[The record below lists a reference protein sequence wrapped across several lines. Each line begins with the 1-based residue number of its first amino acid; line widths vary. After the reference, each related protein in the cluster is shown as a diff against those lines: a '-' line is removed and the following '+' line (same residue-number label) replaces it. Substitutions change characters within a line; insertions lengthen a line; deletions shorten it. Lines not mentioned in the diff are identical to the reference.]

1 MKFILASQSPRRKEL
16 LSRVVSDF
24 DVRVSHVEEVV
35 PAGLQPQEVVMHLA
49 KIKAEAVAREL
60 RLEQPAQRFAVIGA
74 DTVVALDHQIMG
86 KPKDRA
92 DCVRMI
98 SALSGREHAVY
109 TGVAVVVVGRTESFY
124 ERTAVRFLPLSDEET
139 NWYASLDEPYDK
151 AGAYGIQGYGS
162 LLVEGICGDYF
173 NVMGLPVA
181 SLRRRLP
188 SMGVLSLP
196 KVDKKD
202 C

>member
-49 KIKAEAVAREL
+49 KIKAEAVAQEL

-86 KPKDRA
+86 KPKDRT
-92 DCVRMI
+92 DCVRML

-109 TGVAVVVVGRTESFY
+109 TGVAVVVDGRTESFY
-124 ERTAVRFLPLSDEET
+124 ERTAVRFLPLSDEEI

-181 SLRRRLP
+181 SLRRRLL
-188 SMGVLSLP
+188 SLGVLSLP

>member
-16 LSRVVSDF
+16 LARVVSDF

-92 DCVRMI
+92 DCVRML

-109 TGVAVVVVGRTESFY
+109 TGVAVVVDGRTESFY
-124 ERTAVRFLPLSDEET
+124 ERTAVRFLPLSDEEI

-181 SLRRRLP
+181 SLRRRLL
-188 SMGVLSLP
+188 SLGVLSLL

>member
-35 PAGLQPQEVVMHLA
+35 PASLQPQEVVMHLA
-49 KIKAEAVAREL
+49 KIKAEAVAQEL

-92 DCVRMI
+92 DCVRML

-109 TGVAVVVVGRTESFY
+109 TGVAVVVDGRTESFY
-124 ERTAVRFLPLSDEET
+124 ERTAVRFLPLSDEEI

-181 SLRRRLP
+181 SLRRRLL

>member
-74 DTVVALDHQIMG
+74 DTVVVLDHQIMG

-92 DCVRMI
+92 DCVRML

-109 TGVAVVVVGRTESFY
+109 TGVAVVVDGRTESFY
-124 ERTAVRFLPLSDEET
+124 ERTAVRFLPLSDEEI

-181 SLRRRLP
+181 SLRRRLL
-188 SMGVLSLP
+188 SLGVLSLP
-196 KVDKKD
+196 KAEKKD

>member
-49 KIKAEAVAREL
+49 KIKAEAVAKEL
-60 RLEQPAQRFAVIGA
+60 KQEQPAQRFAVIGA

-109 TGVAVVVVGRTESFY
+109 TGVAVVVDGRTESFY
-124 ERTAVRFLPLSDEET
+124 ERTAVRFLPLSDEEI

-181 SLRRRLP
+181 SLRRRLL

>member
-24 DVRVSHVEEVV
+24 DVRVSHIEEAV

-92 DCVRMI
+92 DCVRML

-109 TGVAVVVVGRTESFY
+109 TGVAVVVDGRTESFY
-124 ERTAVRFLPLSDEET
+124 ERTAVRFLPLSDEEI

-181 SLRRRLP
+181 SLRRRLL

>member
-92 DCVRMI
+92 DCVRML

-109 TGVAVVVVGRTESFY
+109 TGVAVVVDDRTESFY
-124 ERTAVRFLPLSDEET
+124 ERTAVRFLQLSDEEI

-181 SLRRRLP
+181 SLRRRLL
-188 SMGVLSLP
+188 SLGVLSLP

>member
-35 PAGLQPQEVVMHLA
+35 PASLQPQEVVMHLA

-74 DTVVALDHQIMG
+74 DTVVVLDHQIMG

-92 DCVRMI
+92 DCVRML

-109 TGVAVVVVGRTESFY
+109 TGVAVVVDGRTESFY
-124 ERTAVRFLPLSDEET
+124 ERTAVRFLPLSDEEI

-181 SLRRRLP
+181 SLRRRLL
-188 SMGVLSLP
+188 SLGVLSLP

>member
-74 DTVVALDHQIMG
+74 DTVVALDYQIMG

-92 DCVRMI
+92 DCVRML

-109 TGVAVVVVGRTESFY
+109 TGVAVVVDGRTESFY
-124 ERTAVRFLPLSDEET
+124 ERTAVRFLPLSDEEI

-181 SLRRRLP
+181 SLRRRLL
-188 SMGVLSLP
+188 SLGVLSLP
-196 KVDKKD
+196 KAEKKD

>member
-35 PAGLQPQEVVMHLA
+35 PAGLQPQEVVMYLA

-109 TGVAVVVVGRTESFY
+109 TGVAVVVDGRTESFY
-124 ERTAVRFLPLSDEET
+124 ERTAVRFLPLSDEEI

-181 SLRRRLP
+181 SLRRRLL

>member
-49 KIKAEAVAREL
+49 KIKAEAVAKEL
-60 RLEQPAQRFAVIGA
+60 KQEQPAQRFAVIGA

-109 TGVAVVVVGRTESFY
+109 TGVAVVVDGRTESFY
-124 ERTAVRFLPLSDEET
+124 ERTAVRFLPLSDEEI

-181 SLRRRLP
+181 SLRRRLL
-188 SMGVLSLP
+188 SLGVLSLP

>member
-35 PAGLQPQEVVMHLA
+35 PASLQPQEVVMHLA
-49 KIKAEAVAREL
+49 KIKAEAVAQEL

-92 DCVRMI
+92 DCVRML

-109 TGVAVVVVGRTESFY
+109 TGVAVVVDGRTESFY
-124 ERTAVRFLPLSDEET
+124 ERTAVHFLQLSDEEI

-181 SLRRRLP
+181 SLRRRLL

-196 KVDKKD
+196 KAEKKD

>member
-35 PAGLQPQEVVMHLA
+35 PASLQPQEVVMHLA

-92 DCVRMI
+92 DCLRML

-109 TGVAVVVVGRTESFY
+109 TGVAVVVDGRTESFY
-124 ERTAVRFLPLSDEET
+124 ERTAVRFLPLSDEEI

-181 SLRRRLP
+181 SLRRRLL

>member
-24 DVRVSHVEEVV
+24 DVRVSHGEEVV
-35 PAGLQPQEVVMHLA
+35 PAGLQPQEVVIYLA
-49 KIKAEAVAREL
+49 KIKAEAVAKEL
-60 RLEQPAQRFAVIGA
+60 KQEQPAQRFAVIGA

-109 TGVAVVVVGRTESFY
+109 TGVAVVVDGRTESFY
-124 ERTAVRFLPLSDEET
+124 ERTAVRFLPLSDEEI

-181 SLRRRLP
+181 SLRRRLL
-188 SMGVLSLP
+188 SLGVLSLP

>member
-24 DVRVSHVEEVV
+24 DVCVSHVEEVV

-109 TGVAVVVVGRTESFY
+109 TGVAVVVDGRTESFY
-124 ERTAVRFLPLSDEET
+124 ERTAVRFLPLSDEEI

-181 SLRRRLP
+181 SLRRRLL

>member
-60 RLEQPAQRFAVIGA
+60 GLEQPAQRFAVIGA
-74 DTVVALDHQIMG
+74 DTVVALDYQIMG

-92 DCVRMI
+92 DCVRML

-109 TGVAVVVVGRTESFY
+109 TGVAVVVDGPTESFY
-124 ERTAVRFLPLSDEET
+124 ERTAVRFLQLSDEEI

-181 SLRRRLP
+181 SLRRRLL
-188 SMGVLSLP
+188 SLGVLSHP
-196 KVDKKD
+196 KVEKKE

>member
-35 PAGLQPQEVVMHLA
+35 PAGLQPQEVVIYLA
-49 KIKAEAVAREL
+49 KIKAEAVAKEL

-92 DCVRMI
+92 DCVRML

-109 TGVAVVVVGRTESFY
+109 TGVAVVVDGRTESFY
-124 ERTAVRFLPLSDEET
+124 ERTAVRFLPLSDEEI

-181 SLRRRLP
+181 SLRRRLL
-188 SMGVLSLP
+188 SLGVLSLP

>member
-1 MKFILASQSPRRKEL
+1 MKFILASQSPRRKDL

-92 DCVRMI
+92 DCVRML

-109 TGVAVVVVGRTESFY
+109 TGVAVVVDG
-124 ERTAVRFLPLSDEET
+124 
-139 NWYASLDEPYDK
+139 
-151 AGAYGIQGYGS
+151 
-162 LLVEGICGDYF
+162 
-173 NVMGLPVA
+173 GLF
-181 SLRRRLP
+181 
-188 SMGVLSLP
+188 
-196 KVDKKD
+196 
-202 C
+202 

>member
-74 DTVVALDHQIMG
+74 DTVVVLDHQIMG

-92 DCVRMI
+92 DCVRML

-109 TGVAVVVVGRTESFY
+109 TGAAVVVDGRTESFY
-124 ERTAVRFLPLSDEET
+124 ERPAVRFLQLSDEEI

-181 SLRRRLP
+181 SLRRRLL

>member
-16 LSRVVSDF
+16 LARVVSDF

-49 KIKAEAVAREL
+49 KIKAEAVAKEL
-60 RLEQPAQRFAVIGA
+60 KQEQPAQRFAVIGA

-92 DCVRMI
+92 DCVRML

-109 TGVAVVVVGRTESFY
+109 TGVAVVVDGRTESFY
-124 ERTAVRFLPLSDEET
+124 ERTAVRFLPLSDEEI

-181 SLRRRLP
+181 SLRRRLL

>member
-16 LSRVVSDF
+16 LARVVSDF

-35 PAGLQPQEVVMHLA
+35 PVGLQPQEVVIYLA
-49 KIKAEAVAREL
+49 KIKAEAVAKEL
-60 RLEQPAQRFAVIGA
+60 KQEQPAQRFAVIGA

-109 TGVAVVVVGRTESFY
+109 TGVAVVVDGRTESFY
-124 ERTAVRFLPLSDEET
+124 ERTAVRLLQLSDEEI

-181 SLRRRLP
+181 SLRRRLL

>member
-109 TGVAVVVVGRTESFY
+109 TGVAVVVDGRTESFY
-124 ERTAVRFLPLSDEET
+124 ERTAVRFLPLSDEEI

-181 SLRRRLP
+181 SLRRRLL
-188 SMGVLSLP
+188 SLGVLSLP
-196 KVDKKD
+196 KAEKKD

>member
-35 PAGLQPQEVVMHLA
+35 PASLQPQEVVMHLA

-60 RLEQPAQRFAVIGA
+60 GLEQPAQRFAVIGA

-92 DCVRMI
+92 DCVRML

-109 TGVAVVVVGRTESFY
+109 TGVAVVVDGRTESFY
-124 ERTAVRFLPLSDEET
+124 ERTAVRFLPLSDEEI

-181 SLRRRLP
+181 SLRRRLL
-188 SMGVLSLP
+188 SLGVLSLP
-196 KVDKKD
+196 KAEKKD

>member
-1 MKFILASQSPRRKEL
+1 MKYILASASPRRKEL
-16 LSRVVSDF
+16 LAQAGYDF
-24 DVRVSHVEEVV
+24 EVWPSGAEEKSGGTSPAEIVEELAALKAQDIFDRCL
-35 PAGLQPQEVVMHLA
+35 PSRQED
-49 KIKAEAVAREL
+49 
-60 RLEQPAQRFAVIGA
+60 FTVIGA
-74 DTVVALDHQIMG
+74 DTVVVLDHQIMG

-92 DCVRMI
+92 DCVRML

-109 TGVAVVVVGRTESFY
+109 TGAAVVVDGRTESFY
-124 ERTAVRFLPLSDEET
+124 ERTAVRFLQLSDEEI

-181 SLRRRLP
+181 SLRRRLL
-188 SMGVLSLP
+188 SLGVLSLP
-196 KVDKKD
+196 KAEKKD

>member
-92 DCVRMI
+92 DCVRML

-109 TGVAVVVVGRTESFY
+109 TGVAVVVDGRTESFY
-124 ERTAVRFLPLSDEET
+124 ERTAVRFLPLSDEEI

-181 SLRRRLP
+181 SLRRRLL

>member
-35 PAGLQPQEVVMHLA
+35 PAGLQPQEVVIYLV
-49 KIKAEAVAREL
+49 KIEAEAVAREL

-74 DTVVALDHQIMG
+74 DTVVVLDHQIMG

-92 DCVRMI
+92 DCVRML

-109 TGVAVVVVGRTESFY
+109 TGVAVVVDGRTESFY
-124 ERTAVRFLPLSDEET
+124 ERTAVRFLPLSDEEI

-181 SLRRRLP
+181 SLRRRLL

>member
-35 PAGLQPQEVVMHLA
+35 PASLQPQEVVMHLA

-74 DTVVALDHQIMG
+74 DTVVVLDHQIMG

-92 DCVRMI
+92 DCVRML

-109 TGVAVVVVGRTESFY
+109 TGVAVVVDGRTESFY
-124 ERTAVRFLPLSDEET
+124 GRTAVRFLQLSDEEI

-181 SLRRRLP
+181 SLRRRLL

>member
-35 PAGLQPQEVVMHLA
+35 PASLQPQEVVMHLA
-49 KIKAEAVAREL
+49 KIKAEAVAQEL

-92 DCVRMI
+92 DCVRML

-109 TGVAVVVVGRTESFY
+109 TGVAVVVDGRTESFY
-124 ERTAVRFLPLSDEET
+124 ERTAVRFLPLSDEEI

-181 SLRRRLP
+181 SLRRRLL
-188 SMGVLSLP
+188 SLGVLSLP

>member
-109 TGVAVVVVGRTESFY
+109 TGVAVVVDGRTESFY
-124 ERTAVRFLPLSDEET
+124 ERTAVRFLPLSDEES

-181 SLRRRLP
+181 SLRRRLL

>member
-1 MKFILASQSPRRKEL
+1 ML
-16 LSRVVSDF
+16 
-24 DVRVSHVEEVV
+24 
-35 PAGLQPQEVVMHLA
+35 
-49 KIKAEAVAREL
+49 
-60 RLEQPAQRFAVIGA
+60 
-74 DTVVALDHQIMG
+74 
-86 KPKDRA
+86 
-92 DCVRMI
+92 

-109 TGVAVVVVGRTESFY
+109 TGVAVVVDGRTESFY
-124 ERTAVRFLPLSDEET
+124 ERTAVRFLQLSDEEI

-173 NVMGLPVA
+173 NVMGLLVA
-181 SLRRRLP
+181 SLRRRLL
-188 SMGVLSLP
+188 SLGVLSLL

>member
-35 PAGLQPQEVVMHLA
+35 PAGLQPQEVVIYLA

-92 DCVRMI
+92 DCVRML
-98 SALSGREHAVY
+98 SVLSGREHAVY
-109 TGVAVVVVGRTESFY
+109 TGVAVVVDGRTESFY
-124 ERTAVRFLPLSDEET
+124 ERTAVRFLQLSDEEI

-181 SLRRRLP
+181 SLRRRLL

>member
-24 DVRVSHVEEVV
+24 DVRVSYVEEVV

-60 RLEQPAQRFAVIGA
+60 GLEQPAQRFAVIGA

-92 DCVRMI
+92 DRVRML

-109 TGVAVVVVGRTESFY
+109 TGVAVVVDGRTESFY
-124 ERTAVRFLPLSDEET
+124 ERTAVRFLPLSDEEI

-181 SLRRRLP
+181 SLRRRLL

-196 KVDKKD
+196 KAEKKD

>member
-35 PAGLQPQEVVMHLA
+35 PASLQPQEVVMHLA

-74 DTVVALDHQIMG
+74 DTVVVLDHQIMG

-92 DCVRMI
+92 DCVRML

-109 TGVAVVVVGRTESFY
+109 TGVAVVVDGRTESFY
-124 ERTAVRFLPLSDEET
+124 ERTTVRFLQLSDEEI

-181 SLRRRLP
+181 SLRRRLL

>member
-74 DTVVALDHQIMG
+74 DTVVVLDHQIMG

-92 DCVRMI
+92 DCVRML

-109 TGVAVVVVGRTESFY
+109 TGAAVVVDGRTESFY
-124 ERTAVRFLPLSDEET
+124 ERTAVRFLPLSDEEI

-181 SLRRRLP
+181 SLRRRLL

>member
-35 PAGLQPQEVVMHLA
+35 PAGLQPQEVVMYLA
-49 KIKAEAVAREL
+49 KIKAEAVAQEL

-92 DCVRMI
+92 DCVRML

-109 TGVAVVVVGRTESFY
+109 TGVAVVVDGRTESFY
-124 ERTAVRFLPLSDEET
+124 ERTAVRFLQLSDEEI

-181 SLRRRLP
+181 SLRRRL
-188 SMGVLSLP
+188 L
-196 KVDKKD
+196 
-202 C
+202 

>member
-49 KIKAEAVAREL
+49 KIKAEAVAQEL

-92 DCVRMI
+92 DCVRML

-109 TGVAVVVVGRTESFY
+109 TGVAVVVDGRTESFY
-124 ERTAVRFLPLSDEET
+124 ERTAVRFLPLSDEEI

-181 SLRRRLP
+181 SLRRRLL
-188 SMGVLSLP
+188 SLGVLSLP
-196 KVDKKD
+196 KAEKKD

>member
-92 DCVRMI
+92 DCVRML

-109 TGVAVVVVGRTESFY
+109 TGVAVVVDGRTESFY
-124 ERTAVRFLPLSDEET
+124 ERTAVRFLPLSDEEI

-181 SLRRRLP
+181 SLRRRLL
-188 SMGVLSLP
+188 SLGVLSLP